1 MQIDSIE
8 LFHVALPRRKP
19 LETIAG
25 TWNTLQSVVVRMQ
38 SGDVSGWGE
47 AAPGNAPLA
56 GPDWAAGA
64 FACLKDWLAP
74 AVSGQM
80 IDGAEALQTRLK
92 PFRGTQFAKAALDA
106 AWWDLEARRQGR
118 PLHEV
123 LGGTRSAISVGPTFD
138 KMDSFDEFIAAIG
151 RAFEAGFA
159 RVRLMLRPGWD
170 VQMVDAVRREFPSQ
184 AIHVDVEGDLTLD
197 QAEILQRLD
206 DFCLEMVEQ
215 PLPAFD
221 LVGHAMMQESI
232 STAICL
238 DESLT
243 GVEQAEVAL
252 ELKSCRY
259 MNVQPGRA
267 GGLTPAAAMHDLAAG
282 DGVPCFV
289 GAMPQSAIGMRTGLA
304 LAAKENFTYP
314 SDFFP
319 TEEIGE
325 EILELD
331 LADPLPTGRDED
343 GNLLV
348 NLSSEPGIGI
358 EPERT
363 LLEKFAISRAKIV

>member
-8 LFHVALPRRKP
+8 LFLVALPRRKP
-19 LETIAG
+19 LETTTG

-74 AVSGQM
+74 ALSGQM
-80 IDGAEALQTRLK
+80 IDDAEALQTRLK
-92 PFRGTQFAKAALDA
+92 PFRGNQFAKAALDA

-123 LGGTRSAISVGPTFD
+123 LGGTRDAISVGPTFD

-170 VQMVDAVRREFPSQ
+170 VQMVAAVRREFPSQ

-221 LVGHAMMQESI
+221 LVGHAMMQESV

-259 MNVQPGRA
+259 MNVQPGRT

-289 GAMPQSAIGMRTGLA
+289 GAMPQSAIGVRTGLA

-319 TEEIGE
+319 TEEI
-325 EILELD
+325 LEKD

-363 LLEKFAISRAKIV
+363 LLEGFAIDRAKIA